1 MPHKP
6 RSGVSTPI
14 FETRSEAKCS
24 EREGGDGEVEVERER
39 GEVVREGEI
48 FGQFGPFSTLLMDG
62 WVLVDGWLWD
72 EHKRFPD
79 YARILIFISSRRRA
93 AAGSQAYRELALFV
107 HFDPPPLDTSITLI
121 SVYLLEE

>member
-48 FGQFGPFSTLLMDG
+48 FGQFGPFSTLLTDG

-79 YARILIFISSRRRA
+79 FAGICSSVCNRLRT
-93 AAGSQAYRELALFV
+93 AAGSQARRQLFIFSV
-107 HFDPPPLDTSITLI
+107 SYLI
-121 SVYLLEE
+121 